1 MIDFLTRNPLAR
13 ALQRFSTWLRVLVTR
28 LADRARGAGV
38 LLRGGMG
45 LLVVGL
51 SALFLATVLDYRD
64 MVEGMR
70 QSAGPGKLE
79 DLPSIVPIVCEGVG
93 VFLALVG
100 FFVSFWVRKSSDPRR
115 NQGFI
120 VIVLSI
126 AAMASLAVWL
136 PADIM
141 DTQAALSGKA
151 LAGESPSIPAYLFKL
166 FLISLI
172 ILSIPVVALIYFRL
186 GLMDRYIIR
195 SFVGPFTFT
204 LVAFMAIWVIGDQ
217 TENGSHLAVLPVGE
231 IFRFYLV
238 QVPFITLFV
247 MPVAVLMSGLSS
259 LSKMSKSNELISM
272 IGVGRSVPRILLP
285 LFIVS
290 AYIALIGL
298 AFKYEWAPTSNG
310 YREAVVQKARR
321 IFAAAA
327 LGEEVKSDVW
337 SNRGGWMHVN
347 GVDRRTW
354 FVGRVPLKLSDPMA
368 DVVVMELNEQEQPV
382 QMWIARRARWHWSA
396 DPPRWVF
403 SDVRIY
409 TYDADHIPT
418 VVRKKQ
424 EEITT
429 WSETP
434 WKVLSSSQDPEFLGI
449 PGLTMYLN
457 ANREEDDRKLAAFRT
472 NWWYVLAE
480 PAACIVL
487 MLVSAP
493 LGIVYSR
500 RGGMGGV
507 TAAIA
512 VFALMFVMRGTF
524 LAMGHSSR
532 MPPFFAAW
540 STNIV
545 IGTVGFTMLWLKAQ
559 NREIPKLRTL
569 VRFWFQRGR
578 QKNLAQ

>member
-13 ALQRFSTWLRVLVTR
+13 FLQRLAKSLKDAASR
-28 LADRARGAGV
+28 LYDRGRGTGV
-38 LLRGGMG
+38 LLRVFMG
-45 LLVVGL
+45 ALVAV
-51 SALFLATVLDYRD
+51 LFSLFISTILDYRD
-64 MVEGMR
+64 RIEGMQ
-70 QSAGPGKLE
+70 QSTGSQKLE
-79 DLPSIVPIVCEGVG
+79 DLPSIVPIICEGVG

-100 FFVSFWVRKSSDPRR
+100 FFVSFWVRKSSEATR
-115 NQGFI
+115 NQGFT

-136 PADIM
+136 PTDIM

-151 LAGESPSIPAYLFKL
+151 LAGETPSIPAYLFKL
-166 FLISLI
+166 VLISLI

-195 SFVGPFTFT
+195 SFVGPFAFT
-204 LVAFMAIWVIGDQ
+204 LFAFMAIWVIGDQ
-217 TENGSHLAVLPVGE
+217 TENGAHLAVLPAGE
-231 IFRFYLV
+231 ILRFYVV
-238 QVPFITLFV
+238 QVPYIILFV

-285 LFIVS
+285 LFVIS

-298 AFKYEWAPTSNG
+298 AFKYEWAPTSTG

-327 LGEEVKSDVW
+327 LGAEVKTDIW

-354 FVGRVPLKLSDPMA
+354 FVGRVPLKLSDEMA
-368 DVVVMELNEQEQPV
+368 DVVVMELDENEQPI
-382 QMWIARRARWHWSA
+382 QMRVAKRAKWLWST

-409 TYDADHIPT
+409 TYDSDHIPT
-418 VVRKKQ
+418 VVRKDK
-424 EEITT
+424 EEMTK

-457 ANREEDDRKLAAFRT
+457 ANSKEDDRKLAAFRT

-507 TAAIA
+507 TSAIA

-540 STNIV
+540 TTNIV
-545 IGTVGFTMLWLKAQ
+545 IGTVGFAMLWIKAQ
-559 NREIPKLRTL
+559 NREVPKIRTL
-569 VRFWFQRGR
+569 IRSLFHRRR
-578 QKNLAQ
+578 QESLPG

>member
-13 ALQRFSTWLRVLVTR
+13 FIQR
-28 LADRARGAGV
+28 LATSLKGAATRFLDRGRGTGV
-38 LLRGGMG
+38 LLRAFMAV
-45 LLVVGL
+45 LVVGL
-51 SALFLATVLDYRD
+51 FSLFISTILDYRD
-64 MVEGMR
+64 RIEGLQ
-70 QSAGPGKLE
+70 QSAGSGKLE
-79 DLPSIVPIVCEGVG
+79 DLPSIIPIICEGVG
-93 VFLALVG
+93 VFLALVA
-100 FFVSFWVRKSSDPRR
+100 FFVSFWVRKSSETTR
-115 NQGFI
+115 NQGFT

-136 PADIM
+136 PTDIM

-166 FLISLI
+166 VLISLI

-195 SFVGPFTFT
+195 GFVGPFAFT
-204 LVAFMAIWVIGDQ
+204 LIAFMAIWVIGDQ

-238 QVPFITLFV
+238 QVPYIILFV

-272 IGVGRSVPRILLP
+272 IGVGRSVPRILFP
-285 LFIVS
+285 LFIIS
-290 AYIALIGL
+290 AYISLIGL
-298 AFKYEWAPTSNG
+298 AFKYEWAPTSTG

-321 IFAAAA
+321 IFAATA
-327 LGEEVKSDVW
+327 LGQEVKTDIW

-354 FVGRVPLKLSDPMA
+354 FVGRVPLKLSDEMA
-368 DVVVMELNEQEQPV
+368 DVVVMELNDQEQPV
-382 QMWIARRARWHWSA
+382 QMWVAKRAKWLWSTS
-396 DPPRWVF
+396 PPRWVF

-409 TYDADHIPT
+409 TYDAEHIPT
-418 VVRKKQ
+418 VVRKER
-424 EEITT
+424 EELTE

-434 WKVLSSSQDPEFLGI
+434 WMVLSSSQDPEFLGI

-457 ANREEDDRKLAAFRT
+457 ANSKEDDRKLAAFRT

-507 TAAIA
+507 TSAIA

-540 STNIV
+540 TTNIV
-545 IGTVGFTMLWLKAQ
+545 IGTVGFVMLWIKAQ
-559 NREIPKLRTL
+559 NREIPKIRTL
-569 VRFWFQRGR
+569 IRSLFQRGR
-578 QKNLAQ
+578 QDGLPG